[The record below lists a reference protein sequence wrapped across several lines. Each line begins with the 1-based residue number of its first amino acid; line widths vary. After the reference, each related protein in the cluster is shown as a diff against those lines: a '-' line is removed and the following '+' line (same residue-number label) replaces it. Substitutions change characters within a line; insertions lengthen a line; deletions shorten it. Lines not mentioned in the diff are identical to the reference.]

1 MLSLI
6 WEESLI
12 LAHAAYKMNKILL
25 VTNDLG
31 PRAGGIESFVLSLV
45 ERVPKGCLIIYT
57 STQKGSAP
65 FDAQLLERFGAVV
78 IRDRA
83 KILLPT
89 PRVNHRA
96 VKILKQYQIKTVWFG
111 AAAPLALM
119 AKQLRTS
126 GATNIVALS
135 HGHEIWWAK
144 IPVLKQLLRKIIKD
158 VDHLGYLGQFT
169 KGEIAKD
176 SNQIDKFVQ
185 IAPGIDT
192 DHFMP
197 KSARADLIKKYRLE
211 DRRVIVSVGRLV
223 HRKGQDKL
231 IESLPKIL
239 QSFPDAVLLLVGEG
253 PIKQMLKNTAKQLG
267 VTNQV
272 IFAGRVQ
279 HIDLPDYI
287 CLGEVF
293 AMPVRSRFAGLEV
306 EGLGIVYLEA
316 SACALPVIVGNSGGA
331 TDAVIDGVTG
341 LLVNGSDT
349 DQIADAVCKLLT
361 DQSRAKAMGLA
372 GRGWVIEN
380 WQINTWS
387 DKFNKLLLVN

>member
-1 MLSLI
+1 
-6 WEESLI
+6 
-12 LAHAAYKMNKILL
+12 MNKILL

-119 AKQLRTS
+119 AKQLRTC

-158 VDHLGYLGQFT
+158 IDHLGYLGQFT
-169 KGEIAKD
+169 KGEIVKA
-176 SNQIDKFVQ
+176 SNQIDKLVQ

-239 QSFPDAVLLLVGEG
+239 QSFPEAVLLLVGEG

-267 VTNQV
+267 VTNNV

-331 TDAVIDGVTG
+331 TDAVIDSVTG
-341 LLVNGSDT
+341 LLVDGSDT

-387 DKFNKLLLVN
+387 EKFNKLLLVN

>member
-1 MLSLI
+1 
-6 WEESLI
+6 
-12 LAHAAYKMNKILL
+12 MNKILL

-119 AKQLRTS
+119 ARQLRTS

-169 KGEIAKD
+169 KSEVVKA

-331 TDAVIDGVTG
+331 TDAVIDSVTG
-341 LLVNGSDT
+341 LLVDGSDT

-387 DKFNKLLLVN
+387 EKFNKLLFVN